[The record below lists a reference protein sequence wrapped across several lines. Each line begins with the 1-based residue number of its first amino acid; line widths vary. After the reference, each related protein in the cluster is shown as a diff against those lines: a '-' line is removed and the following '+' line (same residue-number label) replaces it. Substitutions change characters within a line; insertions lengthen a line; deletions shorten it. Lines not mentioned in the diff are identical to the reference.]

1 MMKRLLFWILATG
14 LIVSCKGKRSEE
26 LSLQTPLF
34 DNLGDYRL
42 EITTQSET
50 VQQLF
55 NQGLNLT
62 YGFNHAEAGRA
73 FAEAARLDNTCA
85 MCFWGIAYVLGPNIN
100 ASMEEDS
107 KAKAAEAIKMA
118 VKLAKNAEPWE
129 RALIEATAKRYDYE
143 KTEDRSKLDKD
154 YARAM
159 REVFKKFPFHDDIA
173 TFFAEALMDLH
184 PWDLYTHFGE
194 PKEWTGEIVVLLE
207 SIIRRSPRHPGAN
220 HLYNH
225 LYIHAVEASS
235 KPDQGL
241 KSARTLENL
250 VPGSG
255 HLTHMPS
262 HIYIRT
268 GHYHEGSLANE
279 RAIVADSLYIVNCR
293 AQGLYPLAYYPHNI
307 HFLAATAALEGRG
320 EVSLNAAFRV
330 AATTEKSLLRT
341 PGYAGT
347 LQHFLTIPYYVLVK
361 FGQWEYIRD
370 MPKPEEDL
378 TYPVAIWRYAQGMAA
393 LGEGL
398 IEESQTQLTS
408 IKALAKL
415 PEMKEIAIFEIN
427 TVDQLIEIAARMLES
442 RILVAEGNYE
452 AAINLLMEAV
462 TIEDAL
468 TYNEPPDWFFS
479 VRHELGAVL
488 LQAGRYQEAVQIYEE
503 DLYFYPENGWALKG
517 LYLALRKLGEEEK
530 AGAVRNRFNQAW
542 KWADIKLTSSK
553 VEPMAYRNLNPNER
567 EFLDQLPTLPV
578 CGPLASNDTNI
589 WN

>member
-1 MMKRLLFWILATG
+1 MKGLLFWILAAG
-14 LIVSCKGKRSEE
+14 LVISCKGKRPEE
-26 LSLQTPLF
+26 LSPQIPIF
-34 DNLGDYRL
+34 DNLGDYKL
-42 EITTQSET
+42 EITTHSHT

-73 FAEAARLDNTCA
+73 FAEAARLDTTCA
-85 MCFWGIAYVLGPNIN
+85 MCFWGVAYVLGPNIN
-100 ASMEEDS
+100 ASMEEGS

-118 VKLAKNAEPWE
+118 VSLSKNAAPWE
-129 RALIEATAKRYDYE
+129 RTLIEATVKRYDYQ
-143 KTEDRSKLDKD
+143 KTQDRNELDKD

-159 REVFKKFPFHDDIA
+159 REAFKQFPLHDDIA
-173 TFFAEALMDLH
+173 TFLAESLMDLH

-194 PKEWTGEIVVLLE
+194 PKEWTGEIVALLE

-220 HLYNH
+220 HLY
-225 LYIHAVEASS
+225 IHAVEASG

-241 KSARTLENL
+241 KSAETLENL

-293 AQGLYPLAYYPHNI
+293 AQGMYPLAYYPHNI

-320 EVSLNAAFRV
+320 EVSINAAFRV

-361 FGQWEYIRD
+361 FGQWEYIAD
-370 MPKPEEDL
+370 MPMPEEDL
-378 TYPVAIWRYAQGMAA
+378 IYPVAIWRYAQGMAA
-393 LGEGL
+393 LGQGRPDEA
-398 IEESQTQLTS
+398 ESQLVS
-408 IKALAKL
+408 IRKLAVL
-415 PEMKEIAIFEIN
+415 PEMKEIAIFELN
-427 TVDQLIEIAARMLES
+427 TVDQLVEIAARMLEA
-442 RILVAEGNYE
+442 RIL
-452 AAINLLMEAV
+452 AAKGQYDPAIKLLNEAV

-479 VRHELGAVL
+479 VRHELGAIL
-488 LQAGRYQEAVQIYEE
+488 LEVDRHQKAVQIYEE

-517 LYLALRKLGEEEK
+517 LYLALQKLGEEEK
-530 AGAVRNRFNQAW
+530 AGQVRDRFEKAW

-553 VEPMAYRNLNPNER
+553 VEPMAYHNLNPDER
-567 EFLDQLPTLPV
+567 KFLDQLPALAV
-578 CGPLASNDTNI
+578 CGPLASNDTHISN
-589 WN
+589 